1 MPQIINTNVM
11 SLTSQRNLNR
21 SQDAMKTSLQRL
33 SSGLRINSAKDD
45 AAGLAISERFTA
57 QVRGLNQAARNASDA
72 ISLAQTA
79 EGALQE
85 IATNLQRMRELAVQS
100 ANATNSTSDRA
111 SLNDEFAAL
120 ASEIIRVTSATD
132 FNGVKVI
139 GASATLLFQIGAN
152 ATADNQ
158 LALATANVATASGVA
173 ALATTSIGG
182 STGSAAIAA
191 LAVMDTA
198 INSVSSARADFGVLQ
213 NRFESV
219 VRNLQNVGENLSA
232 ARSRIRDADFAAET
246 SELTRTQILQQAGVA
261 MLAQSNALPQNV
273 LSLLQ

>member
-21 SQDAMKTSLQRL
+21 SQDAMKTSLSRL

-57 QVRGLNQAARNASDA
+57 QIRGLNQAARNASDA

-79 EGALQE
+79 EGALSE

-100 ANATNSTSDRA
+100 ANATNSTSDRD
-111 SLNDEFAAL
+111 SLNSEFSAL
-120 ASEIIRVTSATD
+120 AAEIIRVTSATD

-139 GASATLLFQIGAN
+139 GAATTLSFQIGAN

-158 LALATANVATASGVA
+158 LALSTVNVAAASGVA
-173 ALATTSIGG
+173 DLAGTTIAG
-182 STGSAAIAA
+182 STGSAAISA
-191 LAVMDTA
+191 LATMDVA
-198 INSVSSARADFGVLQ
+198 INAVSSARADFGVLQ

-219 VRNLQNVGENLSA
+219 VRNVQNVSENLSA
-232 ARSRIRDADFAAET
+232 ARSRIRDADFAQET
-246 SELTRTQILQQAGVA
+246 SELTRTQILQQAGIA

>member
-57 QVRGLNQAARNASDA
+57 QIRGLNQAARNASDA

-79 EGALQE
+79 EGALSE
-85 IATNLQRMRELAVQS
+85 IASNLQRMRELAVQS
-100 ANATNSTSDRA
+100 ANATNSSSDRA
-111 SLNDEFAAL
+111 SLNNEFAAL
-120 ASEIIRVTSATD
+120 AAEITRVTAATD

-139 GASATLLFQIGAN
+139 GSSATLNFQIGAN
-152 ATADNQ
+152 ATSVNQ
-158 LALATANVATASGVA
+158 LALATVNAASAAGVA
-173 ALATTSIGG
+173 SLAGATIGG
-182 STGSAAIAA
+182 ATGAGAISA
-191 LAVMDTA
+191 LTTLDTA
-198 INSVSSARADFGVLQ
+198 INSISEIRADFGVLQ

-232 ARSRIRDADFAAET
+232 ARSRIRDADFAQET
-246 SELTRTQILQQAGVA
+246 SELTRTQILQQAGIA